1 MLLLQ
6 YQYFDVAKNDSDIV
20 AKSEETLSDKISVTL
35 NTSVVQTPTD
45 VYQYGKMKTVNLW

>member
-45 VYQYGKMKTVNLW
+45 VYQYGKMKTVNL